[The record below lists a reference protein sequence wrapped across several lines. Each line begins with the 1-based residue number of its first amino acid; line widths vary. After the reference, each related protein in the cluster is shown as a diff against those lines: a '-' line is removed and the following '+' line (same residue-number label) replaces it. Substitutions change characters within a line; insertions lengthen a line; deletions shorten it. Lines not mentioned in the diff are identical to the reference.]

1 MVQNEEKKD
10 CIITCNIC
18 IITWNLQSSTDESTN
33 NLENSLTTKIDD
45 YIPCKYSMSTILGIW
60 SHRKEGYFIS

>member
-18 IITWNLQSSTDESTN
+18 IITWNLQSSIDESTN
-33 NLENSLTTKIDD
+33 NLGNSLTAKIDD
-45 YIPCKYSMSTILGIW
+45 YFPCKYSIQQ
-60 SHRKEGYFIS
+60 F